1 MPERLQSRH
10 LVPHPRTAALV
21 FASWVAALGAALLAS
36 GCASVANLE
45 APKLSVIS
53 MKVQSADL
61 FEQRMLVRMRV
72 QNPNDRELPVKGIR
86 YRIEVND
93 AQFAQGESNTPFIV
107 PALGEAEFDVQVTAN
122 LASAL
127 SKFLS
132 RKKNDDTLEYRLIG
146 DVSLSSG
153 FLRRI
158 PFDERGSVKL
168 K

>member
-1 MPERLQSRH
+1 MPERR
-10 LVPHPRTAALV
+10 LVLRLACAAFV
-21 FASWVAALGAALLAS
+21 NAMFAS

-45 APKLSVIS
+45 APKLSVVS

-61 FEQRMLVRMRV
+61 FAQRMLVRMRV
-72 QNPNDRELPVKGIR
+72 MNPNDRELPIKGIT

-93 AQFAQGESNTPFIV
+93 AEFAQGESNTAFIV

-127 SKFLS
+127 TKFLS
-132 RKKNDDTLEYRLIG
+132 RKRDDTLEYRLVG
-146 DVSLSSG
+146 SVSLSSG

>member
-1 MPERLQSRH
+1 MPERRPVWRLAC
-10 LVPHPRTAALV
+10 AALV
-21 FASWVAALGAALLAS
+21 IATLFAT

-45 APKLSVIS
+45 APKLSVVS

-61 FEQRMLVRMRV
+61 FSQRMLVRMRV
-72 QNPNDRELPVKGIR
+72 VNPNDRELPIKGIS

-93 AQFAQGESNTPFIV
+93 AEFAQGESNTAFIV

-127 SKFLS
+127 TKFLS
-132 RKKNDDTLEYRLIG
+132 RKREDTLEYRLVG
-146 DVSLSSG
+146 SVSLSSG

>member
-1 MPERLQSRH
+1 MHEGVLRRVT
-10 LVPHPRTAALV
+10 LVAL
-21 FASWVAALGAALLAS
+21 ACLSLA
-36 GCASVANLE
+36 GCASTFKLE

-53 MKVQSADL
+53 MKMQSADI
-61 FEQRMLVRMRV
+61 FSQRLQIRMRV
-72 QNPNDRELPVKGIR
+72 LNPNARELPIKGIE

-93 AQFAQGESNTPFIV
+93 AELAQGMTDSSFVV
-107 PALGEAEFDVQVTAN
+107 PAMGEAEFDVQVTAN

-127 SKFLS
+127 AKFLS
-132 RKKNDDTLEYRLIG
+132 RKSGQDTLDYRLIG
-146 DVSLSSG
+146 SVALSSG

>member
-1 MPERLQSRH
+1 VWRL
-10 LVPHPRTAALV
+10 TCAAL
-21 FASWVAALGAALLAS
+21 AAVIAT

-45 APKLSVIS
+45 APKLSVVS

-61 FEQRMLVRMRV
+61 FAQRMLVRMRV
-72 QNPNDRELPVKGIR
+72 MNPNDRELPIKGIS

-93 AQFAQGESNTPFIV
+93 AEFAQGESNTAFSV

-122 LASAL
+122 LAGAL
-127 SKFLS
+127 TKFLS
-132 RKKNDDTLEYRLIG
+132 RKRDDTLEYRLVG
-146 DVSLSSG
+146 SVSLSSG